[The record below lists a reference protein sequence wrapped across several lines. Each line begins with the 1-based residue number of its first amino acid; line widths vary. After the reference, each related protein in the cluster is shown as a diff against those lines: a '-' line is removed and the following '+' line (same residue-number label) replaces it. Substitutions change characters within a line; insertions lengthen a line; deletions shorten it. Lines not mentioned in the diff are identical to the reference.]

1 MRRSGWVLPGVAL
14 LLWLAAV
21 GYPVAATIASL
32 SATPTTDRPPHSA
45 GELLLIT
52 TAWALSV
59 ALAATVLGWIPG
71 RVLGRALQGRGFI
84 PLAIAML
91 APICVPAYVV
101 FWCWWQVWP
110 EGSDLFDWA
119 VQNEQRAQFLKG
131 ATLLTG
137 LVCWSWPLVAW
148 CVAGAAAATPAQ
160 REELLRLDSA
170 GPVRRLVERLRADGR
185 GLALGGLI
193 VFLVIFNHTTSF
205 DLAGI
210 FTFANELRA
219 ADALGANVPAL
230 LRVAAPALGIAALGT
245 VIIWLVLGGS
255 PPAGARRAS
264 RLSRS
269 ALGATIVIWLVSV
282 LGPVLVFVTNLG
294 EADEIG
300 EFFGLYGGAVAG
312 TLGVAAVSGGLSA
325 LIAVGLA
332 AAWQDHRPLV
342 RTLAHLQALGWIF
355 VALVPGT
362 IVGVAMEAAYNIP
375 LTITP
380 GRTVAD
386 LVYLTPA
393 ILVAG
398 YLARFGFV
406 AALLGRWMAVREP
419 RELAAL
425 RRLDGAQTLGGMF
438 ASSWPR
444 FLAVGL
450 GTMAVVTTLSLSEIP
465 VTARLQP
472 PGAGS
477 LAAAVLNALHYQRPD
492 TVMFASLVLI
502 AAAIAAAVIAV
513 LAWAFVRRAWR
524 GTTVAALAAACLLG
538 VTGCD
543 ASDRES
549 HQPLQTRFTFGS
561 PGISLGQFDYPRA
574 LAVDAPNQFVYIVDK
589 TARVQRFGFDG
600 RPQLQWQMPQR
611 ENGKPTGISVAPD
624 GRVFVADTHYQ
635 RIIAYDSQGHELMRF
650 GRYGEGPGEFIY
662 PTDVAFGPDGRLYV
676 SEYGGSNDRIQV
688 FTAQGE
694 YLFGFG
700 SYGSEVGQYSRPQSM
715 LFSSDRSEL
724 YIADACNHRIVV
736 VDPEGNPLRV
746 LGGSGRGPG
755 QFAYPYGLMGL
766 DDGSL
771 LVCEYGNNR
780 VQRLSP
786 AGECLGLFGRPGTGD
801 GELHA
806 PWAVD
811 GDANRVFVLDSRNNR
826 VQVIR
831 TPS

>member
-1 MRRSGWVLPGVAL
+1 MRRSGWVLPGIAM
-14 LLWLAAV
+14 LLWLAVVA
-21 GYPVAATIASL
+21 YPAIALIASL
-32 SATPTTDRPPHSA
+32 SQSPVTEIHPR
-45 GELLLIT
+45 GVVQLLLVT
-52 TAWALSV
+52 SAWALSV
-59 ALAATVLGWIPG
+59 AIVAVIVGWVPG
-71 RVLGRALQGRGFI
+71 RVLGCALAGRGFV
-84 PLAIAML
+84 PLAAAML

-110 EGSDLFDWA
+110 EGSDLFSWA
-119 VQNEQRAQFLKG
+119 IQAEHRARFLKG
-131 ATLLTG
+131 ATLLVG

-148 CVAGAAAATPAQ
+148 CVAGSAAATPAQ
-160 REELLRLDSA
+160 REELLRLDNV
-170 GPVRRLVERLRADGR
+170 GPIRRTFARLRCDCR

-193 VFLVIFNHTTSF
+193 VFLVVFNNTTSF

-210 FTFANELRA
+210 FTFGNELRA
-219 ADALGANVPAL
+219 VDALGANAPQLLWVATPAI
-230 LRVAAPALGIAALGT
+230 GIAA
-245 VIIWLVLGGS
+245 
-255 PPAGARRAS
+255 AGAVVVWLLLGAALPPNAKRPAPITKV
-264 RLSRS
+264 
-269 ALGATIVIWLVSV
+269 ALGATVVIWLISV

-294 EADEIG
+294 EASEIG
-300 EFFGLYGGAVAG
+300 EFFALYGAAVASTSILALLSG
-312 TLGVAAVSGGLSA
+312 AFAAV
-325 LIAVGLA
+325 IAIGLA

-386 LVYLTPA
+386 YVYLTPA

-419 RELAAL
+419 RELTAL

-549 HQPLQTRFTFGS
+549 NEPLRTRFTFGS

-600 RPQLQWQMPQR
+600 RPQLQWRMPQR

-700 SYGSEVGQYSRPQSM
+700 SYGSEVGQFSRPQSM

-736 VDPEGNPLRV
+736 VDPEGKPLRV

-780 VQRLSP
+780 VQRLSR